1 MKGYWGKKH
10 NGESR
15 TREKKKKKSVQLT
28 QLSNHCLFRRE
39 KKFRNIFYM
48 YDENKP
54 TFLEQHMLLLGA

>member
-1 MKGYWGKKH
+1 MVKVEL
-10 NGESR
+10 GE
-15 TREKKKKKSVQLT
+15 KKKSVQLT

-48 YDENKP
+48 YNENKA